1 MFMCIIL
8 GEYFQPILDLS
19 FLPFFV
25 AGIQI
30 QGTTLQIGHDAPIE
44 KAGHEGGA
52 EERGDLP
59 GLINPQKRWPSPEV
73 LRGFPVGFPY
83 SGQTP
88 IEVVQFSKLLSH
100 RDSQPEQLLSYANPA
115 NINQVQK

>member
-1 MFMCIIL
+1 MFMCIIYTW
-8 GEYFQPILDLS
+8 GVLS
-19 FLPFFV
+19 TNQWTCFSSFFCV

-30 QGTTLQIGHDAPIE
+30 QGTTLQVGDDAPIE

-59 GLINPQKRWPSPEV
+59 GNLQKRWPSPEV
-73 LRGFPVGFPY
+73 LRGFPY

-88 IEVVQFSKLLSH
+88 I
-100 RDSQPEQLLSYANPA
+100 
-115 NINQVQK
+115 